1 MVEPRDQDPKN
12 QCYRTS
18 MQNCKIAKKLYV
30 QKATIENVCIVHE
43 MLSVV
48 KWDFAMDFQ
57 TPCHEMIR
65 ILSFVKNSKIRDK
78 FSEYLVHIPQLYF
91 INVLKLKSKWCNRT
105 FEGLAYTDALICSV
119 GLYSHFIQQSVFREA
134 SSLSTERS

>member
-1 MVEPRDQDPKN
+1 
-12 QCYRTS
+12 
-18 MQNCKIAKKLYV
+18 MQNCKIAKKIHV

-78 FSEYLVHIPQLYF
+78 LSEYLFHILYF
-91 INVLKLKSKWCNRT
+91 IKGQKLKSEWCKRT